1 MRKHETFILTP
12 IASILK
18 ETQFALAPL
27 EGNINNYPL
36 FDYVMQSLFLKMT
49 GFQEQKLKC
58 ISWELATDDYALRYE
73 RYKLRPLGE
82 CSSYKP

>member
-27 EGNINNYPL
+27 EVTIYFSILPA
-36 FDYVMQSLFLKMT
+36 K
-49 GFQEQKLKC
+49 K
-58 ISWELATDDYALRYE
+58 
-73 RYKLRPLGE
+73 
-82 CSSYKP
+82 

>member
-27 EGNINNYPL
+27 ESNINNYPL

-49 GFQEQKLKC
+49 GFQE
-58 ISWELATDDYALRYE
+58 
-73 RYKLRPLGE
+73 
-82 CSSYKP
+82 